1 MPLLFADGYPTALN
15 KITEQQLEKFIPF
28 MVQCSL
34 GYIQIHSLDEFTEPE
49 WWPKDVEFTKP
60 FRRPKSFTGN
70 WLQTMREIVVVCY
83 SFHDCIYLLRYCN
96 DLASYQ
102 PTSLRFIN
110 NYNSTTSLYER
121 KSNKLLV
128 TFRNENMLYDQEQKI
143 NSRKCLLPKQSS
155 SQYNQMAQEEME
167 HERVCVAEQSNQ
179 ATGNS
184 SDDDDVIFC
193 GEVFDQQLPLES
205 SGRARTEQQKKH
217 FLAQNFTL
225 ACVNS
230 SEPAVGIEPS
240 PTKTKGNG
248 AEQESGAAH
257 EHPPGKHRRI
267 ARSTR
272 YAMTLGRCPL
282 IPLSSPLGQ
291 SLIKSTK
298 ASCSPE
304 YATERLER
312 MDRFCY
318 APTLAPGIGELLRQ
332 HRTGQDTVL
341 SAQDRRLPKWMF
353 IKPRSGGAPVPTSY
367 KRPADEPLEHYHD
380 YKFPRRQYSTKHRME
395 NFLFYNKPLI
405 DSCRPC
411 AVRLKRL
418 KPSELDLLIE
428 WPGVE
433 RRKREAELA
442 AEQERQRREA
452 AAARPMIIASID
464 LCSSDEEEME
474 NEENETSADTRTD
487 ASKAHEIGP
496 ETPELQEDTTD
507 ITGSMDVDLETIV
520 LEGDDGDLVPR
531 SGMLVDSRRQTPLNE
546 LRRSTGAPISATNPP
561 SPFHSTLLS
570 ERALRLN
577 QSLPTAATGTGTS
590 LGGGGGG
597 GGRPMYL
604 YANCTRTSVGVGPGT
619 PGAATIADSNRLL
632 KENRI
637 AGWMQNGIGHVGGD
651 GARPTALPMMA
662 QSHTTM
668 LLATPNGA
676 RTLYP
681 MAFANGSVGAVPSH
695 VGGPS
700 VVQTL
705 TTTTFVNQTV
715 HKRQVTVARTSGPTA
730 TAVNGAA
737 TAANLQ

>member
-1 MPLLFADGYPTALN
+1 MPQPDETVANDGSN
-15 KITEQQLEKFIPF
+15 NR
-28 MVQCSL
+28 CSL

-70 WLQTMREIVVVCY
+70 WMHIMRRIVVSCY
-83 SFHDCIYLLRYCN
+83 SFHECIYLLRYCN

-121 KSNKLLV
+121 KTNKLLV

-155 SQYNQMAQEEME
+155 SQYNQMAQEEMVISEGFDIYLCDNCDAELYSYGALVE
-167 HERVCVAEQSNQ
+167 HERVCVTEQSNQ
-179 ATGNS
+179 VTGNL

-193 GEVFDQQLPLES
+193 GEVFDQQLPLSS
-205 SGRARTEQQKKH
+205 SGRARIEQQKKH

-230 SEPAVGIEPS
+230 SEPADSIESS
-240 PTKTKGNG
+240 PTKTKGNS
-248 AEQESGAAH
+248 AEQESAAAH

-298 ASCSPE
+298 SSCTPE

-312 MDRFCY
+312 MDRFCH
-318 APTLAPGIGELLRQ
+318 APALPPGIGQLLRQ
-332 HRTGQDTVL
+332 YRTGQDTTL

-353 IKPRSGGAPVPTSY
+353 IKPRSGGATVPSTY

-405 DSCRPC
+405 ESCRPC

-418 KPSELDLLIE
+418 TPSEMNLLIE

-433 RRKREAELA
+433 RRKQEAELA
-442 AEQERQRREA
+442 EEQERQRRDA
-452 AAARPMIIASID
+452 AAARPMIIDSID
-464 LCSSDEEEME
+464 LCSSDEED
-474 NEENETSADTRTD
+474 EEERKEERVQDSLVDVRTD
-487 ASKAHEIGP
+487 ASTTHEIGP
-496 ETPELQEDTTD
+496 EILTVQEDTAD
-507 ITGSMDVDLETIV
+507 IAESMEVDLETVV
-520 LEGDDGDLVPR
+520 LEGDDADLVPR
-531 SGMLVDSRRQTPLNE
+531 SDMLVKSRRNTPLNE
-546 LRRSTGAPISATNPP
+546 LRRSTGAPIATVPP

-590 LGGGGGG
+590 LGG
-597 GGRPMYL
+597 RPMYL
-604 YANCTRTSVGVGPGT
+604 YANCAHTTVGVGGT

-637 AGWMQNGIGHVGGD
+637 AGWMQNGIAHVGGD
-651 GARPTALPMMA
+651 GARPTPLPVMA

-668 LLATPNGA
+668 LLGTPNGA
-676 RTLYP
+676 RSLYP
-681 MAFANGSVGAVPSH
+681 IGAVQSH
-695 VGGPS
+695 VSGAS

-705 TTTTFVNQTV
+705 QTTFANQTV

-730 TAVNGAA
+730 TAVNGPAA
-737 TAANLQ
+737 AANLQ